1 MQRIT
6 ARDPKI
12 RAFLIVTVDYAFKQA
27 ADVDKKIAR
36 GEKISP
42 LAGIPA
48 AIKDIIAT
56 AEIKTTAGS
65 RILENYVPPFDA
77 TVVKRLKERDYVL
90 VGKTNLDE
98 FAHGSSTENSAYWPT
113 RNPWNLERVPGGSSG
128 GSGAAVAGDL
138 AVYAL
143 GTDTGGSVRCP
154 ASYCGIVGLKP
165 SYGRCSRYGLFSM
178 TSSTDVPGILAQ
190 SVEDAA
196 YVLSALAGRDS
207 KDATTLWEEPEDYAR
222 CLQNNSIKGMRI
234 GLPKEYFV
242 KGLEAQVEGAVQ
254 KAIAL
259 LQECG
264 AHVREVSLPH
274 TSYGISVYYIITP
287 SEISSN
293 LSRYD
298 GIRYGFSKNKESKSL
313 LEVYTKTRGNGFGA
327 EAKRRIMIG
336 TYALSSGYYDAY
348 YKKAQQVRT
357 LISEDFRKVF
367 EEVDV
372 LITPTTPSVAFKIGE
387 KASDPLSLYLEDI
400 FVIPASLAGLPALS
414 LPCGFNSEGLPIGMQ
429 IIGRELA
436 EAKVLQTGA
445 CYQNIT
451 DWHTKRPQLD

>member
-1 MQRIT
+1 
-6 ARDPKI
+6 
-12 RAFLIVTVDYAFKQA
+12 
-27 ADVDKKIAR
+27 
-36 GEKISP
+36 
-42 LAGIPA
+42 
-48 AIKDIIAT
+48 
-56 AEIKTTAGS
+56 
-65 RILENYVPPFDA
+65 
-77 TVVKRLKERDYVL
+77 
-90 VGKTNLDE
+90 
-98 FAHGSSTENSAYWPT
+98 
-113 RNPWNLERVPGGSSG
+113 
-128 GSGAAVAGDL
+128 
-138 AVYAL
+138 
-143 GTDTGGSVRCP
+143 
-154 ASYCGIVGLKP
+154 
-165 SYGRCSRYGLFSM
+165 M

-196 YVLSALAGRDS
+196 YVLSAIAGKDK
-207 KDATTLWEEPEDYAR
+207 KDATTLWNEPDDYAR
-222 CLQNNSIKGMRI
+222 CLRNNSIKGMRI

-242 KGLEAQVEGAVQ
+242 KGLDEEVDRAVK

-259 LQECG
+259 LEENG
-264 AHVREVSLPH
+264 ATVREVSLPH

-298 GIRYGFSKNKESKSL
+298 GIRYGFSEHKDAMSL
-313 LEVYTKTRGNGFGA
+313 LEGYTKTRGNGFGA

-336 TYALSSGYYDAY
+336 TYALSAGYYDAY

-357 LISEDFRKVF
+357 LIIEDFRKVF
-367 EEVDV
+367 DEVDV

-414 LPCGFNSEGLPIGMQ
+414 LPCGFDSGGLPIGMQ
-429 IIGRELA
+429 IIGQQLA

-451 DWHTKRPQLD
+451 DWHTRKPRLD